1 VTDTASGRAKL
12 RAAPE
17 RIKSRQPRRPG
28 HLSSEFDC
36 LLVHGDTEGWY
47 GGDGSR
53 VVGAIVMDAVNN
65 GCNPEGIFQRLSDPQ
80 NKGGFACFRRRRP
93 DPRRWFDRDWARA
106 KRKVASRPKLAGR
119 QEAVFMAHT
128 LREEADVM
136 SWKGTAGASDHA
148 VYDALLEI
156 GEQLSKLLDVG
167 ASVRQVAERAGLGR
181 EAASKSLKR
190 LRARGLIT
198 QTFSGHGKDPAR
210 WNLMPSLRSVPD
222 NQPHTPSDVVGPDCP
237 GGFADDCWRWRG
249 MGKSKFQV
257 WRLLG
262 TESVTTAGLADV
274 LGVKPRTVQQ
284 HLRRLREVG
293 LATRQSDGWVKG
305 PDTPQQVGEQLSTA
319 GTGARQVERHR
330 IERQAH
336 REQPRRFAKRDDM
349 PFLVDPET
357 GEIYSFDELS
367 EDRPSPSPCP
377 SRASGLRRGTG
388 RLSDSRSGAPRCDR
402 DGESVAG

>member
-1 VTDTASGRAKL
+1 M
-12 RAAPE
+12 
-17 RIKSRQPRRPG
+17 
-28 HLSSEFDC
+28 SSEYEC

-53 VVGAIVMDAVNN
+53 VVGAIMMDAVNN
-65 GCNPEGIFQRLSDPQ
+65 GCNPERIFQLLSDPQ
-80 NKGGFACFRRRRP
+80 NKGGFASFRRKRP
-93 DPRRWFDRDWARA
+93 DPRRWFDQDWARA

-148 VYDALLEI
+148 VYDALLGI
-156 GEQLSKLLDVG
+156 GEQLSKLVDVG

-181 EAASKSLKR
+181 DAASNSLKR

-210 WNLMPSLRSVPD
+210 WNLMPSLRSISD
-222 NQPHTPSDVVGPDCP
+222 NQPHTVSDVVGPDCP

-262 TESVTTAGLADV
+262 TEPVVTRDLADA
-274 LGVKPRTVQQ
+274 LGVRPRTVQQ
-284 HLRRLREVG
+284 HLNRLEEVG
-293 LATRQSDGWVKG
+293 LATRQADGWVKG
-305 PDTPQQVGEQLSTA
+305 PDTPQQVGELLPTA
-319 GTGARQVERHR
+319 GAGARQAERHAT
-330 IERQAH
+330 ERQAY
-336 REQPRRFAKRDDM
+336 REQLRRFAMRDDK
-349 PFLVDPET
+349 PFVVDPET

-367 EDRPSPSPCP
+367 EDRPSPSRCP
-377 SRASGLRRGTG
+377 SPASGLRRGA
-388 RLSDSRSGAPRCDR
+388 RRFSDSRSGAPRRDR
-402 DGESVAG
+402 DRESATG